1 MSILALDQG
10 TTGTTALVFA
20 HDGSIVGRA
29 YSEFTQHYAHPGWVE
44 HDAEEIWRV
53 SHRVMREALEAA
65 RLPPGDLRAI
75 GITNQRETTVVW
87 DRATGKP
94 CHRAIVWQSR
104 QTAEIC
110 EQLQRDGHADLV
122 RSRTGLV
129 INAYFSGTKV
139 KWILDRY
146 PEVRAKAQDGQALFG
161 TIDSWL
167 VWNLTGGS
175 AHVTDPTNAW
185 VTDDGTIFVADGY
198 GDTVCHRLS
207 PDGQVEKTWGSAEP
221 GTGPGEFR
229 LPHAIAVDP
238 DDRVLVADRENS
250 RIQLFA
256 PDGSYLA
263 QWTHVTRP
271 DDLFIDPDGLL
282 YVAELG
288 ERAGRSP
295 DVEILPHM
303 PHASVAILD
312 LDGELITRF
321 GGADPVRPGNFFAP
335 HGIWAD
341 AHGDL
346 YVAEVVY
353 SAGANRGL
361 VPLDCHALQKFVRIR
376 AA

>member
-1 MSILALDQG
+1 MRRIEFEVVEGWEKLPEGWSFVEVAGVATDSRDRVYAFNRGEHPMIVFDSDGNFLDAWGEGVFTNPHGLYIGPDDRIYAADNFDHTVRIFNTDGVLLDTLGERHRPSDTGFVVGETPVQYGGGPFNRVTNVALD
-10 TTGTTALVFA
+10 
-20 HDGSIVGRA
+20 
-29 YSEFTQHYAHPGWVE
+29 
-44 HDAEEIWRV
+44 
-53 SHRVMREALEAA
+53 AA
-65 RLPPGDLRAI
+65 GDLFI
-75 GITNQRETTVVW
+75 
-87 DRATGKP
+87 
-94 CHRAIVWQSR
+94 
-104 QTAEIC
+104 
-110 EQLQRDGHADLV
+110 
-122 RSRTGLV
+122 
-129 INAYFSGTKV
+129 
-139 KWILDRY
+139 
-146 PEVRAKAQDGQALFG
+146 
-161 TIDSWL
+161 
-167 VWNLTGGS
+167 
-175 AHVTDPTNAW
+175 
-185 VTDDGTIFVADGY
+185 ADGY
-198 GDTVCHRLS
+198 GNARVHKFSGEGEHLFS
-207 PDGQVEKTWGSAEP
+207 WGEP

-263 QWTHVTRP
+263 EWSHVTRP

-288 ERAGRSP
+288 ERAGRPP
-295 DVEILPHM
+295 DVEILPHT

-341 AHGDL
+341 ASGDL

-376 AA
+376 AT